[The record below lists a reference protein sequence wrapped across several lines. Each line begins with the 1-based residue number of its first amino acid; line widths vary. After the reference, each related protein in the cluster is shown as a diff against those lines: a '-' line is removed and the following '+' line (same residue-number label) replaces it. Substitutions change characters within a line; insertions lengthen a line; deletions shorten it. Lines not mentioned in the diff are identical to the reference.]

1 MNLQQLRIVRE
12 TARRRFNL
20 TEVAAALYL
29 AQSGVSKHI
38 KELEDELG
46 VELFVRRGKR
56 LLGLTEP
63 GKELLVVAERMLHDA
78 QNIRQL
84 ADQFSQQDA
93 GKLELATTH
102 TQARYILPPVVAQFR
117 QEFPK
122 VHLALQQASPAEIV
136 RMLQQGDADIGI
148 ATEAVSRDPG
158 LVAFPFHQW
167 RHAVVVPKGHPLTR
181 IRQVTLANLAAY
193 PLITYQPEYTGRT
206 RIDAAFARAGLSP
219 DIVMSAV
226 DADVIKTY
234 VELGLGVGIVASVAV
249 NEERDRE
256 LALVPIDNLFE
267 VNTTWIAVRRG
278 HYLRG
283 FAFRFIELCSAE
295 LTEETV
301 RRSLNPDRSAS
312 MDAMP

>member
-46 VELFVRRGKR
+46 VELFVRKGKR

-78 QNIRQL
+78 QNIRRL
-84 ADQFSQQDA
+84 ADQFAQRDA

-122 VHLALQQASPAEIV
+122 VHLAMQQASPREIV
-136 RMLQQGDADIGI
+136 RMLSEGEADIGI

-158 LVAFPFHQW
+158 LAAFPFHQW
-167 RHAVVVPKGHPLTR
+167 RHAVVVPTTHPLTR
-181 IRQVTLANLAAY
+181 LAKVTLADLAEY

-206 RIDAAFARAGLSP
+206 RIDAAFTRAGLSP

-234 VELGLGVGIVASVAV
+234 VELGLGVGIVASVAIDP
-249 NEERDRE
+249 ERDRA
-256 LALVPIDNLFE
+256 LAMLQTDELFE
-267 VNTTWIAVRRG
+267 INTTWIAVRRG

-283 FAFRFIELCSAE
+283 FALRFMELCSAE
-295 LTEETV
+295 LSEETV
-301 RRSLNPDRSAS
+301 RRSLNPERNTSIDT
-312 MDAMP
+312 MP

>member
-12 TARRRFNL
+12 TARRRYNL

-46 VELFVRRGKR
+46 VELFIRKGKR

-78 QNIRQL
+78 QNIRRL
-84 ADQFSQQDA
+84 ADQFAQRDA

-102 TQARYILPPVVAQFR
+102 TQARYILPKVVAQFR

-122 VHLALQQASPAEIV
+122 VHLAMQQASPREIV
-136 RMLQQGDADIGI
+136 RMLNEGEADIGI

-167 RHAVVVPKGHPLTR
+167 RHAVVVPKEHALTKLDS
-181 IRQVTLANLAAY
+181 VSLADLAEY
-193 PLITYQPEYTGRT
+193 PLITYQAEYTGRT
-206 RIDAAFARAGLSP
+206 RIDSAFTRAGLSP

-249 NEERDRE
+249 DPERDHG
-256 LALVPIDNLFE
+256 LAVIAINDLFE
-267 VNTTWIAVRRG
+267 INTTWIAVRRG

-295 LTEETV
+295 LTEDTV
-301 RRSLNPDRSAS
+301 RRSLNPERNSSIDP
-312 MDAMP
+312 MP